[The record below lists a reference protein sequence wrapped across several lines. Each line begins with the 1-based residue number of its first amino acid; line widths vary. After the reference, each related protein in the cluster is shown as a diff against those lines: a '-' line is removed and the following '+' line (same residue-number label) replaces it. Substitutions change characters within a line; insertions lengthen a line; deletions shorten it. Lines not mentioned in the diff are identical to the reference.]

1 MQSLFSFKGFK
12 DNQVPLF
19 QRWKWGIWRMLCAF
33 EKHLPGIS
41 TSGTGWFQDSA
52 LRSSPPRKG
61 AQQKLPQHLPL
72 RDLPFPCPQWLLPPP
87 LSAVFSSPFLCLA
100 DFHFPGPSNKLHPA
114 AAFELSP
121 HFLPS
126 APCRP
131 RTVTLPPPS
140 RGSAAAYGAS
150 SLAWLPA
157 PPHAHLSSTRKWEL
171 HTLRAAGRLL
181 MVVAVSLPR
190 PIRFDSWRLAPGAA
204 PTWFNNNTDPAQE
217 RCPGSEAPLQPGR
230 PAGPPQHADRWHG
243 RGAASW
249 SELAWGHMG

>member
-1 MQSLFSFKGFK
+1 
-12 DNQVPLF
+12 
-19 QRWKWGIWRMLCAF
+19 MLCAF

-131 RTVTLPPPS
+131 RTVTLPPPP
-140 RGSAAAYGAS
+140 RGGA
-150 SLAWLPA
+150 LLPME
-157 PPHAHLSSTRKWEL
+157 PRPWPGYLRPRTLIFHQLGSENSTRCG
-171 HTLRAAGRLL
+171 RQAGY
-181 MVVAVSLPR
+181 
-190 PIRFDSWRLAPGAA
+190 
-204 PTWFNNNTDPAQE
+204 
-217 RCPGSEAPLQPGR
+217 
-230 PAGPPQHADRWHG
+230 
-243 RGAASW
+243 
-249 SELAWGHMG
+249 